1 METVVIKLYRN
12 DIGCSDYRDL
22 CLDSYAKL
30 LEEIRRFFDKIG
42 NRMPLLCR
50 IMEL

>member
-30 LEEIRRFFDKIG
+30 LEEIRRFSDKIG